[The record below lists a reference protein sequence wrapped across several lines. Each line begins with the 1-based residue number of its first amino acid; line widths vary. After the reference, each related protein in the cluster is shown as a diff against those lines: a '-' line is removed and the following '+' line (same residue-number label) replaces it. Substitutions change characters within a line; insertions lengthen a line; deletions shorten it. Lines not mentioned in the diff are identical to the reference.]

1 MNLLWYQVCTLHS
14 DALFFLRGEDI
25 HIRQHIHKKDSNL
38 CLPSYYSVKVIVDLA
53 KTQTRNST
61 VIMLK
66 TRSRTKYFVILLPC
80 LDNHSEEAMFG
91 SNQIQEQN
99 ETMKLPKE
107 EVMLK
112 NT

>member
-1 MNLLWYQVCTLHS
+1 
-14 DALFFLRGEDI
+14 
-25 HIRQHIHKKDSNL
+25 
-38 CLPSYYSVKVIVDLA
+38 
-53 KTQTRNST
+53 
-61 VIMLK
+61 MLK
-66 TRSRTKYFVILLPC
+66 IRSRTKYFVILLPC

-112 NT
+112 NN